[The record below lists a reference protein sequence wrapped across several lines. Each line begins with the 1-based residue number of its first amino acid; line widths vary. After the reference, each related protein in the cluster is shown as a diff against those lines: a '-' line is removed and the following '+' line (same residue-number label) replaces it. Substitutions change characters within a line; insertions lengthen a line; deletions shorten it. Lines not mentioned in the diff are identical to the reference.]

1 MKIRGD
7 LPIFSSSFAN
17 WFTIVGKL
25 RVMARWFKYVS
36 IDINTTRTCQ
46 GKKRS
51 GWHDYSQ
58 AKGNCFARM
67 PAWQPVSQLHSGNKL
82 CIRLFEKKWSSLN
95 KPGWVSVDWS
105 ILGPNKI
112 WPRLPSRFPMRMSY
126 VMGPGFRLQGLCF
139 QIRETCCMWC
149 DSRHPDRFPMWD
161 EKCPWKNRWIWR
173 IWRSPMVCPLFQTS
187 FMLNQRLG

>member
-1 MKIRGD
+1 MPGQETIRMTWL
-7 LPIFSSSFAN
+7 LPSKRELFCPHAGMAAS
-17 WFTIVGKL
+17 FTITFWEQV
-25 RVMARWFKYVS
+25 VHTFVW
-36 IDINTTRTCQ
+36 
-46 GKKRS
+46 
-51 GWHDYSQ
+51 
-58 AKGNCFARM
+58 
-67 PAWQPVSQLHSGNKL
+67 
-82 CIRLFEKKWSSLN
+82 KKWSSLN

-139 QIRETCCMWC
+139 QIRETCCIWC